1 MDEGR
6 LMQFLHRFVV
16 DFGATGA
23 AGNVLVGEQLGLFR
37 AMREGPLL
45 PAELAARTETTP
57 RYVEEWLRG
66 QAAGGYV
73 EYDASTGRYF
83 LTEEQTFA
91 LTNPEGPVY
100 LPGAFQFAAGTP
112 SSAGSHSA
120 TRCAAYPGRKKRS
133 HPANTSG

>member
-6 LMQFLHRFVV
+6 LREFLHRFVV

-23 AGNVLVGEQLGLFR
+23 AGNVLVGEQLGLYR
-37 AMREGPLL
+37 AMRERPLL

-91 LTNPEGPVY
+91 LTNSGRIPV
-100 LPGAFQFAAGTP
+100 
-112 SSAGSHSA
+112 
-120 TRCAAYPGRKKRS
+120 
-133 HPANTSG
+133 

>member
-1 MDEGR
+1 MDESR
-6 LMQFLHRFVV
+6 LMEFLHRFVV

-23 AGNVLVGEQLGLFR
+23 AGNVLAGEQLGLYR

-73 EYDASTGRYF
+73 EYDASTD
-83 LTEEQTFA
+83 E
-91 LTNPEGPVY
+91 
-100 LPGAFQFAAGTP
+100 
-112 SSAGSHSA
+112 
-120 TRCAAYPGRKKRS
+120 
-133 HPANTSG
+133 ANTGDQAGHCLG

>member
-1 MDEGR
+1 MDESR
-6 LMQFLHRFVV
+6 LMEFLHRFVV

-23 AGNVLVGEQLGLFR
+23 AGNVLVGEQLGLYR

-45 PAELAARTETTP
+45 SAELAARTETTK

-83 LTEEQTFA
+83 LTEEQAFA

-100 LPGAFQFAAGTP
+100 LPGAFQLAVGALQALPRLVEAFRTGE
-112 SSAGSHSA
+112 GIGWHE
-120 TRCAAYPGRKKRS
+120 
-133 HPANTSG
+133 